1 MWYIPEDEL
10 LYAYREGHFPM
21 AHDDGELYWH
31 DPDPRAIFHLHAL
44 EPDMRT
50 ARMMRS
56 GRFQVTMDRAFV
68 EVIEHC
74 ADRPDSWIDTR
85 IKLSYGML
93 HISGHAHSVETWDDG
108 RLVGGIYGVAIGG
121 AFFGESMFTRVNNA
135 GKVAFHSLVEHLRQK
150 GFTLFDTQ
158 YINAFTKQLGAVEV
172 PRTAYRAMLR
182 EAVDAS
188 VVF

>member
-1 MWYIPEDEL
+1 
-10 LYAYREGHFPM
+10 
-21 AHDDGELYWH
+21 
-31 DPDPRAIFHLHAL
+31 
-44 EPDMRT
+44 
-50 ARMMRS
+50 
-56 GRFQVTMDRAFV
+56 
-68 EVIEHC
+68 
-74 ADRPDSWIDTR
+74 
-85 IKLSYGML
+85 ML